1 METNLKEYL
10 NKIEHLD
17 YSSRLPTH
25 ASLFQNKAILS
36 KIMWDIHSYNAKK
49 FYKSNNKNYESSLEK
64 YGYLT
69 GKFDVKKTK
78 LLKDIF
84 NKCKKIELDP
94 FDFHSDYV
102 YEPRKN
108 LHDDMKR
115 INEYFEPNDFFFK
128 NIPLIL
134 DPMKDLI
141 EKENQF
147 YWKVASCRI
156 FKVKPNNK
164 TQGYHKDD
172 QALAIKKL
180 FFYPDGANKE
190 IGSTILKDKFNN
202 EVIIDLEPGS
212 WLIFENSLCEHQAYS
227 SDNCLGRPTIEIDIM
242 PDFHT
247 DTSLSY
253 TGINSWYPWFPI
265 SDTEFDIKG
274 LLNFNDVENRNL
286 KRLAGLCNINKCD
299 SYKFP
304 CEFSDYYDEGSS
316 IFSNNDNN
324 ESKNENKIESHI
336 KEDIN
341 DIIDKKGLVIFMFTF
356 LKIIPLV
363 FVKKLINR
371 FK

>member
-1 METNLKEYL
+1 MKSNLKEYL
-10 NKIEHLD
+10 DKIEHLD
-17 YSSRLPTH
+17 YSSRLPAH
-25 ASLFQNKAILS
+25 ATLFQNKAILS

-49 FYKSNNKNYESSLEK
+49 LYKNKNNNKDYESNLEK
-64 YGYLT
+64 YGYIT
-69 GKFDVKKTK
+69 GKFNDNETK
-78 LLKDIF
+78 LLKEIF
-84 NKCKKIELDP
+84 SKCKKIELDP

-108 LHDDMKR
+108 LHDDMRR
-115 INEYFEPNDFFFK
+115 INEYFEPSEFFFQ
-128 NIPLIL
+128 NIPSIL
-134 DPMKDLI
+134 EPMKELI

-164 TQGYHKDD
+164 TQGFHKDD

-227 SDNCLGRPTIEIDIM
+227 SEKCLGRPTIEIDIM
-242 PDFHT
+242 PDFNT
-247 DTSLSY
+247 DPSLSY

-265 SDTEFDIKG
+265 SETEYDIKG

-299 SYKFP
+299 TYKFP
-304 CEFSDYYDEGSS
+304 CEMSDYY
-316 IFSNNDNN
+316 NDNIN
-324 ESKNENKIESHI
+324 IFDDNMSETSIKETSI
-336 KEDIN
+336 KEDIDN
-341 DIIDKKGLVIFMFTF
+341 IVNKKGFIIFMIN
-356 LKIIPLV
+356 IIKYFPIIFFNKL
-363 FVKKLINR
+363 FKK